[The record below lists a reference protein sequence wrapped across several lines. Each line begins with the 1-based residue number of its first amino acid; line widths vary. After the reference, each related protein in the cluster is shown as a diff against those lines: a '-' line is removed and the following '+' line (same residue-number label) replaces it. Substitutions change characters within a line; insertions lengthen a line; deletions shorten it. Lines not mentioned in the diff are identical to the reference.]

1 MKGGRRMWR
10 YTYQDELYHYGIKGM
25 KWGVRRTA
33 AQLGH
38 VVKNKAKNGYETAKR
53 AYDTHK
59 ANKRDKEAAK
69 IAEKRAKITNA
80 KKLTNEELNARIKRL
95 QLEKDYNDLVKNT
108 DQTRKGKEF
117 VSSILESSGKNL
129 LTQVVNH
136 YGAKGLNKLINETVK
151 EKDDDGKIREVL
163 KEVIFANNK
172 KK

>member
-1 MKGGRRMWR
+1 MWK

-38 VVKNKAKNGYETAKR
+38 VIKDKAKKGYQAVKKASDIR
-53 AYDTHK
+53 K
-59 ANKRDKEAAK
+59 ANKHAEEVAK
-69 IAEKRAKITNA
+69 IVRQRAKITNP
-80 KKLTNEELNARIKRL
+80 KKLTTEELNARIKRL

-108 DQTRKGKEF
+108 DRLRKGKEF

-129 LTQVVNH
+129 ITQVANH

-151 EKDDDGKIREVL
+151 ETDDDGNIREVL

>member
-1 MKGGRRMWR
+1 MWK

-25 KWGVRRTA
+25 KWGVIRTA

-38 VVKNKAKNGYETAKR
+38 VIKDKAKKGYQAVKK
-53 AYDTHK
+53 ASDIHK
-59 ANKRDKEAAK
+59 ANKHAEEAAK
-69 IAEKRAKITNA
+69 IARQRAKITNP
-80 KKLTNEELNARIKRL
+80 KKLTTEELNARIKRL

-108 DQTRKGKEF
+108 DRLRKGKEF
-117 VSSILESSGKNL
+117 VNSILESSGKNL
-129 LTQVVNH
+129 LTQVANH

-151 EKDDDGKIREVL
+151 ETDDDGKITEVL